1 MSCVRGSASCGSV
14 THAVTRGPAA
24 ARFPGMPGPGAPPN
38 AKIPAQP
45 GGFGGAALG
54 GAARG
59 LYGGGLGGG
68 GGFGGMDLLG
78 GGGGGFGGGP
88 AGGGMMQQFPFMV
101 PPSPVGSIDIQPASG
116 LQRISRRP

>member
-1 MSCVRGSASCGSV
+1 
-14 THAVTRGPAA
+14 
-24 ARFPGMPGPGAPPN
+24 MPGPGAPPN
-38 AKIPAQP
+38 AKIPSQP
-45 GGFGGAALG
+45 GGFG

-68 GGFGGMDLLG
+68 GGVGGAFGGMDLLGGG

-101 PPSPVGSIDIQPASG
+101 PTSPHTPLPVLPPLRRAAASATRG
-116 LQRISRRP
+116 GGA